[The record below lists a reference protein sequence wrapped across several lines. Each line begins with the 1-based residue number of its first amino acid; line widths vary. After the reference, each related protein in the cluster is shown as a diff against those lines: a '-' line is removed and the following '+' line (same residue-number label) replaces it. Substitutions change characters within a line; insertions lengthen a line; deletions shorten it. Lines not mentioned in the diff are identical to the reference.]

1 MIAGAPIAIN
11 KGVFTLNSTI
21 NTAGRIFVVK
31 RVDGPRYD
39 SSFYMAGY
47 IMANGS

>member
-1 MIAGAPIAIN
+1 MTAGASIAIN
-11 KGVFTLNSTI
+11 KGVFILNSTI
-21 NTAGRIFVVK
+21 NSAGRMFVVK

-47 IMANGS
+47 IMVNGS